1 MFFFALSTL
10 DKIIMRITGPMGP
23 RFIFQPLAA
32 IILGIRDGKLDAK
45 ANEPPF
51 IYNVIFNPK
60 LRKKQ
65 FAKAFE
71 SMLRPIIISIILDI
85 IAQYLI
91 FKQVRLIGALV
102 VGTFVMG
109 IPYVFARALTNRIVS
124 GKKIVIYKEESNEN

>member
-10 DKIIMRITGPMGP
+10 DKMIMRITGPMGP

-51 IYNVIFNPK
+51 IYNLIFSPK

-71 SMLRPIIISIILDI
+71 SLLRPIVVSIILDI

-91 FKQVRLIGALV
+91 FKQVRLIGALI

-109 IPYVFARALTNRIVS
+109 IPYAFARALTNRIVS
-124 GKKIVIYKEESNEN
+124 GKEINNKEEVYEN